1 MKRSS
6 SRRDL
11 RNWRRR
17 GFRSETVLV
26 KMLQKHKFSAVR
38 VPVSNPSLSPLP
50 DIIARR
56 GEHIYAFELKNV
68 NYYAYFPKR
77 QIDKLFRFLT
87 ELIPVSKEFKHAVLA
102 AHMGKKWIFKEISW
116 EKWENEKL
124 PEKERIL
131 KIDKGNFKLEKLD
144 KR

>member
-1 MKRSS
+1 M
-6 SRRDL
+6 
-11 RNWRRR
+11 
-17 GFRSETVLV
+17 LV
-26 KMLQKHKFSAVR
+26 KMLQKRKYSAVR

-68 NYYAYFPKR
+68 DYYAYFPKR
-77 QIDKLFRFLT
+77 QIDKLFRFLK
-87 ELIPVSKEFKHAVLA
+87 ELIPISKEFKHAVLA

-124 PEKERIL
+124 PDKERIL
-131 KIDKGNFKLEKLD
+131 KRDKGNFKLEKSG